1 VAAVPAEAMAARSMA
16 ASELQLLFLGRL
28 DAAKGLY
35 ELLDAVDLLVRAGRP
50 MRLVI
55 AGDGPEEARLR
66 SRIADLKLQSRVEL
80 AGARFGV
87 DKQALLSQAHVFVLP
102 SYREGL
108 PYALLEAMAAGMAPI
123 ASAVGAVPDVV
134 DHGEH
139 GLLVAPQSVDQLVD
153 ALARLHDNRGL
164 LARLG
169 AAARARIEERFGLE
183 QFARA
188 FARVYRQ
195 AGHPPRRR
203 GEKPAIGPT
212 ASEPRV

>member
-1 VAAVPAEAMAARSMA
+1 MAAP
-16 ASELQLLFLGRL
+16 ELQLLFLGRL

-35 ELLDAVDLLVRAGRP
+35 ELLDALDLLVRGGRQ

-66 SRIADLKLQSRVEL
+66 SRIAELKLQPRVEL

-102 SYREGL
+102 SYGEGL
-108 PYALLEAMAAGMAPI
+108 PYALLEAMAAGVAPVV
-123 ASAVGAVPDVV
+123 SAVGAVPDVV
-134 DHGEH
+134 GYGEH
-139 GLLVAPQSVDQLVD
+139 GLLVAPRSIDQLVY
-153 ALARLHDNRGL
+153 ALARLHDDRGL

-183 QFARA
+183 RFACSFARL
-188 FARVYRQ
+188 YRQ
-195 AGHPPRRR
+195 VGRPSRRR
-203 GEKPAIGPT
+203 GDKPTIGPT
-212 ASEPRV
+212 ASDRRV